1 METVLELQKII
12 EKNGPD
18 QSDYGT
24 LDSIMNN
31 LTDQDFKAIQQ
42 SSLLKNVDLLK
53 DDKSIMG
60 HIFTKPYGYAG
71 DFHIIDRIYTRK
83 NLDNHYAKWDQYSL
97 ENSAAQAVRNRK
109 SYFQKLMLEKT
120 RNWEP
125 GESIE
130 LLNVASGPARDLKEL
145 YEKLYNKSL
154 INTTCVEMDA
164 KAIAYAK
171 ELNKTNLEKINFI
184 QKNIFR
190 YNDTAKY
197 DVIWSAGLFD
207 YFNDKCFVK
216 VLSKMKTWLKE
227 EGEIIIGNFNQD
239 HNPSRK
245 YMELFG
251 DWFLIHRTKEEMIQ
265 LAEQAGFDRKNI
277 TVKSEAENVNL
288 FLHIKIG

>member
-1 METVLELQKII
+1 METVRQLKKII

-18 QSDYGT
+18 RSDYGM
-24 LDSIMNN
+24 LDSLLHN
-31 LTDQDFKAIQQ
+31 LTDQDFVAIQQ
-42 SSLLKNVDLLK
+42 SDLLKNADLLK

-71 DFHIIDRIYTRK
+71 DFHIIDRIYTR
-83 NLDNHYAKWDQYSL
+83 NLNNNYVKWDQYSL

-109 SYFQKLMLEKT
+109 SYFQKLMHKKVK
-120 RNWEP
+120 NWTSDK
-125 GESIE
+125 SIE

-145 YEKLYNKSL
+145 YDQLYNKSI

-164 KAIAYAK
+164 KAIVYAQN
-171 ELNKTNLEKINFI
+171 LNKAHLNHINFI

-190 YNDTAKY
+190 YNDTTKY

-216 VLSKMKTWLKE
+216 VLNKMKTWLTHQ
-227 EGEIIIGNFNQD
+227 GEIIIGNFNQD

-251 DWFLIHRTKEEMIQ
+251 DWFLVHRTKEEMIQ
-265 LAEQAGFDRKNI
+265 LAEKAGFDRKNI

-288 FLHIKIG
+288 FLHIKQG